1 MTSAV
6 AYRQV
11 GARATVLGSFDSL
24 ENIVSSPLPDGAEC
38 WVIENSSVYRF
49 DKSSSESADGLRIVA
64 PIAGGGRWYQLPI
77 NPIRITSATVVA
89 GATSGNVSAGAR
101 VVATVLRNVPIGSSL
116 IMYGTFSGQPP
127 TTAGASLEFSMNS
140 ASSPGAPVLVSR
152 SEFFEDTA
160 TRRTWSAAAFTGP
173 LAQAQ
178 AWVAVRLVFQSLVAT
193 AVVTNFP
200 PDHASLTVMAVPTIP
215 KV

>member
-1 MTSAV
+1 MISAV

-11 GARATVLGSFDSL
+11 GARATVLGAFDSL

-49 DKSSSESADGLRIVA
+49 DKSSAEVADGLRVVA
-64 PIAGGGRWYQLPI
+64 PIAGGGRWYRLPI
-77 NPIRITSATVVA
+77 APIQITSATVAA
-89 GATSGNVSAGAR
+89 GATNSNVSAGIR
-101 VVATVLRNVPIGSSL
+101 LVTTVLRNVPIGSSL

-127 TTAGASLEFSMNS
+127 TVAGASLEFAMNS
-140 ASSPGAPVLVSR
+140 ASSPGAPVLVPR

-160 TRRTWSAAAFTGP
+160 TRRAWSAAAFTGP

-178 AWVAVRLVFQSLVAT
+178 TWIAVRLTFQSLVAT

-200 PDHASLTVMAVPTIP
+200 PDHASLTVMVVPAIP